1 MEITNSQLKTYNWY
15 LKNSDWFKTEKVSFL
30 NGKGI
35 FIIMCEDIVYKINRR
50 GALTSTSLKKYEKNE

>member
-15 LKNSDWFKTEKVSFL
+15 LKNSDWFKTEKSSSL
-30 NGKGI
+30 NEKGI

-50 GALTSTSLKKYEKNE
+50 GGLTSTLLKQTL